1 MKHKILCFI
10 PVICLIFLLAGCGE
24 KSVTESYT
32 EYLKN
37 FADSSSEVYYLI
49 RDIDN
54 DGTKDL
60 ILSNNASL
68 TIYTYTDSVKEVGSY
83 DFITGT
89 VQYLYSDNKD
99 FPGIFYTT
107 TGGGYNH
114 YGYLTVKDGKVI
126 TEDLWKE
133 DFSGISGEKNKIEDL
148 SENKA
153 LIDES
158 KSVSQK
164 EQKIDFEIMKGS
176 AE

>member
-1 MKHKILCFI
+1 MKNKFLFLASLLFA
-10 PVICLIFLLAGCGE
+10 LILLAGCGE
-24 KSVTESYT
+24 KSATESYT

-37 FADSSSEVYYLI
+37 FSDSSSEVYYLI

-83 DFITGT
+83 DFVTGT

-114 YGYLTVKDGKVI
+114 YGYITVKDGKVT

-153 LIDES
+153 LVDES

-164 EQKIDFEIMKGS
+164 EQKINFEVMKGS

>member
-60 ILSNNASL
+60 ILSNKASL

-89 VQYLYSDNKD
+89 VRYLYSDNKD

-158 KSVSQK
+158 KAVSQK

>member
-24 KSVTESYT
+24 KSATESYT

-114 YGYLTVKDGKVI
+114 YGYMTVKDGKVT

-153 LIDES
+153 LVDES

-164 EQKIDFEIMKGS
+164 EQKINFEVMKGS

>member
-1 MKHKILCFI
+1 MKRRILYLF

-54 DGTKDL
+54 DGTPDL
-60 ILSNNASL
+60 ILPDNTSL
-68 TIYTYTDSVKEVGSY
+68 KIYTYTDSVKEVGSY

-114 YGYLTVKDGKVI
+114 YGYITVKDGKVT

-133 DFSGISGEKNKIEDL
+133 DFSGISGKKNKIEDL

-153 LIDES
+153 LVDES

-164 EQKIDFEIMKGS
+164 EQKINFEVMKGS